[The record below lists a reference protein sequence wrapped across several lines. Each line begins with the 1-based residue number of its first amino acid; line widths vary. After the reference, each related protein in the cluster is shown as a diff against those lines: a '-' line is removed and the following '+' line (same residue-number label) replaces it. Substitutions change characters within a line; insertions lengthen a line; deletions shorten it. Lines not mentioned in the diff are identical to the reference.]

1 MLKEVK
7 GRQGILA
14 LLGVD
19 EQDWL
24 DWTGL
29 GLDEPGIL
37 SWRSGRVIWLVTESL
52 SLIDEGG
59 AYDLKCMFIST

>member
-1 MLKEVK
+1 MLKEEK

-19 EQDWL
+19 DQDWL
-24 DWTGL
+24 DCTEL

-37 SWRSGRVIWLVTESL
+37 S
-52 SLIDEGG
+52 
-59 AYDLKCMFIST
+59 

>member
-29 GLDEPGIL
+29 DWAWMSLGFCHDGAGGLSD
-37 SWRSGRVIWLVTESL
+37 SL
-52 SLIDEGG
+52 LNHFR
-59 AYDLKCMFIST
+59 L

>member
-1 MLKEVK
+1 MLKEGK

-19 EQDWL
+19 VQDWL

-29 GLDEPGIL
+29 GWMGLEFCHEGAGGLAD
-37 SWRSGRVIWLVTESL
+37 SL
-52 SLIDEGG
+52 LNHFR
-59 AYDLKCMFIST
+59 L

>member
-37 SWRSGRVIWLVTESL
+37 S
-52 SLIDEGG
+52 
-59 AYDLKCMFIST
+59 